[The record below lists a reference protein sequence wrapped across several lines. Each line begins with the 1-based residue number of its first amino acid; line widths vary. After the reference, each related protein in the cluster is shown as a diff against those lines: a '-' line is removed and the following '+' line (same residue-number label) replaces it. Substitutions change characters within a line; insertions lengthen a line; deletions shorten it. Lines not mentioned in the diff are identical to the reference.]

1 MFRGT
6 TPTLE
11 FVLPFNTDLLE
22 DILMTVAQKN
32 VPLINK
38 TMTDAECSENTVIIK
53 LEQADTLK
61 LNDKYDAHVQLRVK
75 TKNGDAFA
83 SDIFRVAVSQILKD
97 GVI

>member
-22 DILMTVAQKN
+22 NILMTVAQKN
-32 VPLINK
+32 VPIINK
-38 TMTDAECSENTVIIK
+38 TIADATLSENTVTIQ
-53 LEQADTLK
+53 LSQADTLK
-61 LNDKYDAHVQLRVK
+61 LNNKYDAHVQLRVR
-75 TKNGDAFA
+75 TKNDEAMA

>member
-38 TMTDAECSENTVIIK
+38 TMADAECSENTVIIK
-53 LEQADTLK
+53 LGQADTLK
-61 LNDKYDAHVQLRVK
+61 LNDKYDAHIQLRVK
-75 TKNGDAFA
+75 TKDGEAFA

>member
-11 FVLPFNTDLLE
+11 FILPFSTDLLK
-22 DILMTVAQKN
+22 DILVTVAQKN
-32 VPLINK
+32 VPIINK
-38 TMTDAECSENTVIIK
+38 TMADATCSDNTVTVQ
-53 LEQADTLK
+53 LTQADTLK
-61 LNDKYDAHVQLRVK
+61 LNDKFDAHVQLRVK
-75 TKNGDAFA
+75 TKNDEVFA

>member
-22 DILMTVAQKN
+22 NILMTVAQKN
-32 VPLINK
+32 VPIINK
-38 TMTDAECSENTVIIK
+38 TIADATLSENIVTIQ
-53 LEQADTLK
+53 LSQADTLK

-75 TKNGDAFA
+75 TKNDEVMA